1 MRTSILAIA
10 AATAASAASSP
21 AAAAP
26 ISVRDSFRI
35 GTGGTTFCSA
45 QSNAVDKVLTSMFD
59 SAYAITCRDAALPVG
74 KLYKLRD
81 LASAPGRLAAARAN
95 EVNCGAA
102 RTEALAGLGQ
112 VEVIDCKLKDID
124 VGYRAYQYRQGR
136 NFFAVEGLAGYDTAL
151 TLALRSLVAD
161 APVKGD
167 VSIATTGVG
176 DPVAFARVQ
185 AGTLDPAKALAEAY
199 RRNNAGSYAE
209 LAEFF
214 AAVSSS
220 DEAPLS
226 RTEALVNEALQK
238 SNLGR
243 AEEAEALFA
252 RAAQQGGGDPIVT
265 RRIRNYRA
273 IHELNLGDPK
283 GAIEE
288 LEKSMPTTV
297 SAVAGSSGTGPATS
311 ATIDDAMAKR
321 LNAESRVGL
330 QLGAQ
335 ADELLPVE
343 KAEILDGQALQLRG
357 TALRLLDRDAEASV
371 ALRSADQRLQA
382 VRGGKVASIIW
393 MRAQI
398 LGDLAAIA
406 EHGGNGSEAERLYRE
421 GVALLEINYP
431 GSAALLNAR
440 ARLAGYLA
448 RTGQLALAEEMFRAI
463 VQSQSDSSN
472 LPPTFANVLKPYVE
486 LLLKRENDPAA
497 IAEIFAATQLMVRP
511 GLAQTQAVLAR
522 ELTGGTDEASRLF
535 RQAVSLSRQ
544 VERAR
549 IELARFNDLP
559 KPTPEEIVR
568 ARAIRATLAQS
579 EREQVA
585 TQSALASFP
594 RYRAVAG
601 EVIPLA
607 DFQKTLRPGEAYYR
621 MTVVGA
627 DVFAIFVTP
636 SSAKAVKLA
645 VTAKQL
651 SEEVD
656 ALRETISTVENG
668 QRMTFAFDVG
678 LSHAIY
684 QQLFAPFG
692 GDLAG
697 ISHLIVEPDG
707 AMLRL
712 PPNLL
717 VMDQASVDT
726 YTKRAAAGGEAAEFD
741 FRGIR
746 WFGRDRDI
754 STAVS
759 PRSFAQ
765 LRNAPPSSGAKEYLG
780 LGNNTPPKELVEA
793 AVRASLDRDCV
804 LPLASWSQPIA
815 ATELHT
821 AGDIFRRVDPNGV
834 LVLTQDDFTDTSLKQ
849 RTDLDDYRII
859 HFATHGV
866 VTARAAKCAAQPAL
880 LTSFGDEDSDGLLTF
895 REIFDLDL
903 DADLVILSAC
913 DTAGTAS
920 AAATRAA
927 GLASGGDVA
936 LDGLVRAFVGAGGR
950 MVIASHWPVPDDF
963 NATQRLIAGL
973 FSPQPGMPTARA
985 LRLSQQALMDEAD
998 TSHPFYW
1005 SAFAIVGDGEAPII
1019 RAPKQAIAEAK

>member
-10 AATAASAASSP
+10 AATVVSSAASP
-21 AAAAP
+21 AIAAP

-35 GTGGTTFCSA
+35 GTGGSTFCSA
-45 QSNAVDKVLTSMFD
+45 QSNAVDKALTNMFD

-81 LASAPGRLAAARAN
+81 LASAPGRLAAARAD
-95 EVNCGAA
+95 EVNCGSA
-102 RTEALAGLGQ
+102 RTETLAGLGQ

-124 VGYRAYQYRQGR
+124 VAYRAYQYRQGR

-209 LAEFF
+209 SAEFF

-252 RAAQQGGGDPIVT
+252 RAAAQGGADPIVT

-273 IHELNLGDPK
+273 IHELNQGDPK

-288 LEKSMPTTV
+288 LEKSVPTTV
-297 SAVAGSSGTGPATS
+297 SAVAASGGSGTATS
-311 ATIDDAMAKR
+311 AAIDESMAKR

-335 ADELLPVE
+335 SDELLPVE

-357 TALRLLDRDAEASV
+357 TALRLLDQDAEASA

-406 EHGGNGSEAERLYRE
+406 ERGGNGSEAARLYRE
-421 GVALLEINYP
+421 GVDLLEVNYP
-431 GSAALLNAR
+431 GSAALLNAK

-448 RTGQLALAEEMFRAI
+448 RTGQLDLAEGMFRTI

-544 VERAR
+544 IERAR
-549 IELARFNDLP
+549 IELARFDDLP
-559 KPTPEEIVR
+559 KPSPEEIVR
-568 ARAIRATLAQS
+568 ARAVRATLAQS

-607 DFQKTLRPGEAYYR
+607 EFQKTLRPGEAYYR

-627 DVFAIFVTP
+627 DVFAVLVTP
-636 SSAKAVKLA
+636 GSAKAVKLP
-645 VTAKQL
+645 VSAKQL

-656 ALRETISTVENG
+656 ALRETISTVEDG
-668 QRMTFAFDVG
+668 QRMTFPFDVG

-684 QQLFAPFG
+684 QQLFAPFA

-765 LRNAPPSSGAKEYLG
+765 LRNAPPSSGGKEYLG
-780 LGNNTPPKELVEA
+780 LGNNAPPRELVEA
-793 AVRASLDRDCV
+793 AVQASLDRDCV

-815 ATELHT
+815 ATELRT
-821 AGDIFRRVDPNGV
+821 AGDIFRRIDPNGV
-834 LVLTQDDFTDTSLKQ
+834 LVLTQEDFTDTGLKQ

-880 LTSFGDEDSDGLLTF
+880 LTSFGGEDSDGLLTF

-973 FSPQPGMPTARA
+973 FTPQPGMPTARA
-985 LRLSQQALMDEAD
+985 LRLSQQTLMDEAD

-1019 RAPKQAIAEAK
+1019 RAPKQAIADAQ